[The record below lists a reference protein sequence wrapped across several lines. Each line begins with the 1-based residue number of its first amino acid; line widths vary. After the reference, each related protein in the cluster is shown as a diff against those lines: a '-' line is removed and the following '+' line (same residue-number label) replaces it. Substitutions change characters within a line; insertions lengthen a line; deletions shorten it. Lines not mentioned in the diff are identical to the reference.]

1 MFGRGNNIC
10 KDLAGVMVVRGG
22 EKTREM
28 TDEVGRLEGIQRAPS
43 LILEIQ
49 SIFKVS
55 MFLLRGLWRGLNISN
70 RSQFVRQR
78 S

>member
-28 TDEVGRLEGIQRAPS
+28 TDEVGRLEGI
-43 LILEIQ
+43 
-49 SIFKVS
+49 
-55 MFLLRGLWRGLNISN
+55 
-70 RSQFVRQR
+70 
-78 S
+78 